1 MQQLIKVKKVDAM
14 KLLYEFLTRR
24 YEMSNCGNIT
34 IIGETIPNTTK
45 QYRYVSSCGL
55 FLKSGNYFIDI
66 PSPKVFWNEK
76 EAEKDCLNKYRFIK
90 NGSTVILAICTEGE
104 SYEKGQDSC
113 LVKLNGNLKPLYS
126 EEEWRAAGGRIF
138 TCVERDDG
146 FLEQG
151 DEVLTPWTELFKN
164 EKSDKAIYIDDE
176 AYYIDIINE

>member
-1 MQQLIKVKKVDAM
+1 
-14 KLLYEFLTRR
+14 
-24 YEMSNCGNIT
+24 MSNCGNIT
-34 IIGETIPNTTK
+34 IIGKTIPNTTK

-76 EAEKDCLNKYRFIK
+76 EAEEDCLNKYRFIK

-113 LVKLNGNLKPLYS
+113 LVKLNGSLKPLYT